1 MNLCLAYGGP
11 RSAGVLSC
19 CQGFLLQKTHMVGI
33 PASMASITENVKPAV
48 LAGVPAAFFCIVNA
62 SPGPPVRSLYTLLD
76 F

>member
-1 MNLCLAYGGP
+1 MP
-11 RSAGVLSC
+11 C
-19 CQGFLLQKTHMVGI
+19 CQVFPLHKTHVAGI

-62 SPGPPVRSLYTLLD
+62 SPGPPVRALYTLLD